1 MEKLN
6 SKKKIAV
13 FISGRVSNLKN
24 LINYSKLKKSSFK
37 VCLVL
42 SNKSNAKGLKYAK
55 INKIKKYV
63 FEKRLSLFEKK
74 ALKLI
79 KKFNINIVCLAG
91 FMRILTPLFLKRV
104 KIPVINIH
112 PSLLPR
118 LRGLNTHSR
127 AIKAKHKYSGCTV
140 HFVNDKLDSGK
151 IITQKKI
158 KILKKDNPDTLEKKI
173 LKLEY
178 KAYIEALE
186 KLLNC

>member
-13 FISGRVSNLKN
+13 FISGRGSNLKN
-24 LINYSKLKKSSFK
+24 LIDYSKLKKSSFEIN
-37 VCLVL
+37 LVL

-55 INKIKKYV
+55 TNKIKKYV
-63 FEKRLSLFEKK
+63 FEKKLSLFEKE
-74 ALKLI
+74 ALRLI
-79 KKFNINIVCLAG
+79 KKFDINIVCLAG
-91 FMRILTPLFLKRV
+91 FMRVLTPIFLKKV

-118 LRGLNTHSR
+118 LKGLNTHLR

-140 HFVNDKLDSGK
+140 HFVEEKLDSGK

-158 KILKKDNPDTLEKKI
+158 RILKKDNPKTLAKKI
-173 LKLEY
+173 LKLEH

-186 KLLNC
+186 KII

>member
-13 FISGRVSNLKN
+13 FISGRGSNLKN
-24 LINYSKLKKSSFK
+24 LINYSKLKRSPFK
-37 VCLVL
+37 IGLVL
-42 SNKSNAKGLKYAK
+42 SNKSEAKGLKYAK

-63 FEKRLSLFEKK
+63 FEKKLSLFEKE

-79 KKFNINIVCLAG
+79 KKFDIRIICLAG
-91 FMRILTPLFLKRV
+91 FMRILTPLFLKKV

-118 LRGLNTHSR
+118 LKGLNTHLR

-140 HFVNDKLDSGK
+140 HFVEDKLDSGK

-158 KILKKDNPDTLEKKI
+158 KILKNDTPKSLAKKI
-173 LKLEY
+173 LKLEH
-178 KAYIEALE
+178 KAYVEALE
-186 KLLNC
+186 KII

>member
-13 FISGRVSNLKN
+13 FISGRGSNLKN
-24 LINYSKLKKSSFK
+24 LIDYSKLKKSSFEIN
-37 VCLVL
+37 LVL
-42 SNKSNAKGLKYAK
+42 SNKSNAKGLEYAK
-55 INKIKKYV
+55 TNKIKKYV
-63 FEKRLSLFEKK
+63 FEKKLSLFEKE
-74 ALKLI
+74 ALRLI
-79 KKFNINIVCLAG
+79 KKFDINIICLAG
-91 FMRILTPLFLKRV
+91 FMRVLTPIFLKKV

-118 LRGLNTHSR
+118 LKGLNTHLR

-140 HFVNDKLDSGK
+140 HFVEEKLDSGK

-158 KILKKDNPDTLEKKI
+158 RILKKDNPETLAKKI
-173 LKLEY
+173 LKLEH

-186 KLLNC
+186 KII

>member
-13 FISGRVSNLKN
+13 FISGRGSNLKN
-24 LINYSKLKKSSFK
+24 LINHSKLKGSSFK
-37 VCLVL
+37 IGLVL

-63 FEKRLSLFEKK
+63 FDKKLSIFEKE
-74 ALKLI
+74 ALRLI
-79 KKFNINIVCLAG
+79 KKFEINIVCLAG
-91 FMRILTPLFLKRV
+91 FMRILTPIFLNRI

-118 LRGLNTHSR
+118 LKGLNTHQR

-140 HFVNDKLDSGK
+140 HFVSEKLDSGK
-151 IITQKKI
+151 IIIQKKV
-158 KILKKDNPDTLEKKI
+158 KILKKDNPETLAKKI
-173 LKLEY
+173 LKLEH
-178 KAYIEALE
+178 KAYVEALE
-186 KLLNC
+186 KII

>member
-13 FISGRVSNLKN
+13 FISGRGSNLKN
-24 LINYSKLKKSSFK
+24 LINYSKLKRSSFK
-37 VCLVL
+37 ISLVL

-63 FEKRLSLFEKK
+63 FEKKLSLFEKE

-79 KKFNINIVCLAG
+79 KKFDIEIICLAG
-91 FMRILTPLFLKRV
+91 FMRILTPLFLKKV

-118 LRGLNTHSR
+118 LKGLNTHFR

-140 HFVNDKLDSGK
+140 HFVDEKLDSGK

-158 KILKKDNPDTLEKKI
+158 KILKKDNVETLAKKI
-173 LKLEY
+173 LKLEH

-186 KLLNC
+186 KII

>member
-13 FISGRVSNLKN
+13 FISGRGSNLKN

-158 KILKKDNPDTLEKKI
+158 

>member
-13 FISGRVSNLKN
+13 FISGRGSNLKN
-24 LINYSKLKKSSFK
+24 LINYSKLKRSSFK
-37 VCLVL
+37 ISLVL

-63 FEKRLSLFEKK
+63 FEKKLSLFEKG

-79 KKFNINIVCLAG
+79 KKFDIKIICLAG
-91 FMRILTPLFLKRV
+91 FMRILTPLFLKKV

-118 LRGLNTHSR
+118 LKGLNTHFR

-140 HFVNDKLDSGK
+140 HFVDEKLDSGK

-158 KILKKDNPDTLEKKI
+158 KILKKDNVETLAKKI
-173 LKLEY
+173 LKLEH

-186 KLLNC
+186 KII

>member
-13 FISGRVSNLKN
+13 FISGRGSNLKN
-24 LINYSKLKKSSFK
+24 LINYSKLKKSLFTID
-37 VCLVL
+37 LVL
-42 SNKSNAKGLKYAK
+42 SNKANAKGLKYAK
-55 INKIKKYV
+55 INKIQKYV
-63 FEKRLSLFEKK
+63 FEKKLSLFEKE
-74 ALKLI
+74 ALRLI
-79 KKFNINIVCLAG
+79 KKFNIEIICLAG
-91 FMRILTPLFLKRV
+91 FMRILTPLFLKKV

-118 LRGLNTHSR
+118 LKGLNTHFR

-140 HFVNDKLDSGK
+140 HFVDDKLDSGK

-158 KILKKDNPDTLEKKI
+158 KILKKDNPKTLAKKI
-173 LKLEY
+173 LNLEH

-186 KLLNC
+186 KII

>member
-13 FISGRVSNLKN
+13 FISGRGSNLKN

-151 IITQKKI
+151 IILQKKV
-158 KILKKDNPDTLEKKI
+158 KISKNETKDSLAKKI
-173 LKLEY
+173 LIQEHKLY
-178 KAYIEALE
+178 PKAIL
-186 KLLNC
+186 KVFNL